1 MKGMVKTM
9 IEKAE
14 FGFSNGYKVFLFTLK
29 NSSGMTLKLTNY
41 SAAIVSIFVPDK
53 NGNYD
58 DVVLGYDDL
67 AGYEA
72 GTSSQ
77 GAVVGRYANRIGNG
91 QFTINGETFE
101 LYKNDGPN
109 TLHGGS
115 VGFNKRVWTVE
126 ETTDNSVTFG
136 YFSPDGEENFP
147 GNLKVS
153 CTYTLTEENEVKI
166 NYKGVSDKDTV
177 LNLTNHSYFNLGG
190 IHSGSILGNELQIFA
205 DTYTPVNKQL
215 IPTGEIASVE
225 GTAFDFRQPKAI
237 MKDLE
242 NFGIIG
248 YDNNFML
255 GEPHVMKK
263 AAVLFDPV
271 SGREMTVSTDKPA
284 IQLYTAIGL
293 QGEIGKDGEM
303 MKIQTAVC
311 LESQYAPDSPNQ
323 PAFPDCVLKAG
334 EEYNFTTIY
343 GFSVRK

>member
-41 SAAIVSIFVPDK
+41 SAASVSIFVPDK
-53 NGNYD
+53 EGNYD

-101 LYKNDGPN
+101 LYKNDGLN

-136 YFSPDGEENFP
+136 
-147 GNLKVS
+147 
-153 CTYTLTEENEVKI
+153 
-166 NYKGVSDKDTV
+166 
-177 LNLTNHSYFNLGG
+177 
-190 IHSGSILGNELQIFA
+190 
-205 DTYTPVNKQL
+205 
-215 IPTGEIASVE
+215 
-225 GTAFDFRQPKAI
+225 
-237 MKDLE
+237 
-242 NFGIIG
+242 
-248 YDNNFML
+248 
-255 GEPHVMKK
+255 
-263 AAVLFDPV
+263 
-271 SGREMTVSTDKPA
+271 
-284 IQLYTAIGL
+284 
-293 QGEIGKDGEM
+293 
-303 MKIQTAVC
+303 
-311 LESQYAPDSPNQ
+311 
-323 PAFPDCVLKAG
+323 
-334 EEYNFTTIY
+334 
-343 GFSVRK
+343 